1 MATELSRGT
10 LFDPRLV
17 GDLINKVK
25 GKSSLAVLSASE
37 PIPFN
42 GLKEFTFTMDSEI
55 DIVAENAAKSHGGIS
70 IDAQTIIPIKVEYG
84 ARVSDE
90 FMYAAEE
97 EQINTLKAFN
107 DGFARKLAK
116 GLDLMGMHGI
126 NPRTGTAS
134 TVIGDNHFDSKVT
147 QTVTYSAEQVE
158 ANIEAAIA
166 LVQGAEGEINGM
178 AMSPALRSALAAL
191 TTANGE
197 KMYPE
202 LAWGASPGAIKG
214 LKVDINSTVS
224 AGDVDHAIVGDFAT
238 MFRWGYAKEIPMHI
252 IPYGDP
258 DNSGKDLKG
267 HNQIYIRAEAY
278 LGWGIMDPASFARII
293 VSE

>member
-1 MATELSRGT
+1 MTLSKGS

-25 GKSSLAVLSASE
+25 GKSSVAVLSGAE
-37 PIPFN
+37 PVPFN
-42 GLKEFTFTMDSEI
+42 GLKEFTFTLDNEI
-55 DIVAENAAKSHGGIS
+55 DVVAENGAKSHGGIS
-70 IDAQTIIPIKVEYG
+70 IEPQTIIPIKVEYG

-97 EQINTLKAFN
+97 EQISILKSFN
-107 DGFARKLAK
+107 DGFAKKLAR
-116 GLDLMGMHGI
+116 GLDLMAMHGI

-134 TVIGDNHFDSKVT
+134 TVIGTNHFDSKVT
-147 QTVTYSAEQVE
+147 QTVTYAAAQ
-158 ANIEAAIA
+158 ANDNVEAAIA
-166 LVQGAEGEINGM
+166 LVQGSEGNVTGM
-178 AMSPALRSALAAL
+178 AMSPALRSGLAAL
-191 TTANGE
+191 TNNNGE
-197 KMYPE
+197 ALFPE
-202 LAWGASPGAIKG
+202 LAWGASPGVIKG
-214 LKVDINSTVS
+214 LQVDVNPTVS
-224 AGDVDHAIVGDFAT
+224 VGNVDHAIVGDFRE
-238 MFRWGYAKEIPMHI
+238 MFRWGYAKQIATHI

-293 VSE
+293 VGA

>member
-42 GLKEFTFTMDSEI
+42 GLKEFTFSMDSEI
-55 DIVAENAAKSHGGIS
+55 DIVEENAAKSHGGIS

-116 GLDLMGMHGI
+116 GLDLMGMHGV

-147 QTVTYSAEQVE
+147 QTVTYSAEEVE

-178 AMSPALRSALAAL
+178 AMSWKPRRMSS
-191 TTANGE
+191 
-197 KMYPE
+197 MQ
-202 LAWGASPGAIKG
+202 W
-214 LKVDINSTVS
+214 
-224 AGDVDHAIVGDFAT
+224 
-238 MFRWGYAKEIPMHI
+238 
-252 IPYGDP
+252 
-258 DNSGKDLKG
+258 
-267 HNQIYIRAEAY
+267 
-278 LGWGIMDPASFARII
+278 
-293 VSE
+293 